1 MKDNTT
7 TTMPDLT
14 DSLPLCAVF
23 SLSDL
28 KVGDRVKMQFAHRYR
43 REFGWDIFSDSDY
56 IVTEIH
62 EKYVQLISC
71 KYGHE
76 GHKLFNVGGKNTRE
90 WLVGKY
96 GA

>member
-1 MKDNTT
+1 MNENQIT
-7 TTMPDLT
+7 PDLT
-14 DSLPLCAVF
+14 AQPKLCDVF
-23 SLSDL
+23 YLSDL
-28 KVGDRVKMQFAHRYR
+28 KIGDRVKMQFAHRYR

-71 KYGHE
+71 KYEHE

-96 GA
+96 VA